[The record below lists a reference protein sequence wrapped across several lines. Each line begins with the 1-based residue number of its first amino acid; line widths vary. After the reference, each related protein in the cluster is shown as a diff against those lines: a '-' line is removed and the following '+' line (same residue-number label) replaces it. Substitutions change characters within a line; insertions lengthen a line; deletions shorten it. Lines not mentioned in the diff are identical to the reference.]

1 MFLGVERM
9 LLAKVEKG
17 DCVIA
22 LGGLVGWDMF
32 REPAIVTGKQ
42 IGRAHV

>member
-22 LGGLVGWDMF
+22 LGGLVGGDMF
-32 REPAIVTGKQ
+32 REVGLL
-42 IGRAHV
+42 